1 MLSRRHERLLTA
13 TTSDLFN
20 ATDLRQAPGPGA
32 IGIWAA
38 SDVSD
43 STISVRSGATVFCN
57 ATLVPNRG
65 TNAPI
70 RENDEAPIAMIPV
83 RGGELLNVDVVEV
96 TAANIRVLAFWT
108 GVA

>member
-1 MLSRRHERLLTA
+1 MLSRRHERLLVA
-13 TTSDLFN
+13 TTPDLFN

-32 IGIWAA
+32 VAIWAA

-43 STISVRSGATVFCN
+43 STVSVRVGAQVYAN

-70 RENDEAPIAMIPV
+70 NEGDDAPIAIAPV
-83 RGGELLNVDVVEV
+83 RGGELINVDVTEV
-96 TAANIRVLAFWT
+96 TAMNCRVLAIWM
-108 GVA
+108 GR

>member
-13 TTSDLFN
+13 TTADLFA

-32 IGIWAA
+32 VGIWAA

-43 STISVRSGATVFCN
+43 STISVRVGAQVYAN
-57 ATLVPNRG
+57 ATLIPNRG

-70 RENDEAPIAMIPV
+70 VENNDGPIAMAPV
-83 RGGELLNVDVVEV
+83 RGGELINVDVTEV
-96 TAANIRVLAFWT
+96 APMNARVLAVWF
-108 GVA
+108 GR

>member
-13 TTSDLFN
+13 TTADLFS

-32 IGIWAA
+32 VAIWAA
-38 SDVSD
+38 SDVQD
-43 STISVRSGATVFCN
+43 SSVSVRVGAQVYAN

-70 RENDEAPIAMIPV
+70 NESDDAPIAIAPV
-83 RGGELLNVDVVEV
+83 RGGELINVDVTEV
-96 TAANIRVLAFWT
+96 TAANIRVLAIWM
-108 GVA
+108 GR